1 MNKEVAR
8 KRYMDVIRP
17 DVMHNSQ
24 GDFLATH
31 VPMKKLYITEHLTD
45 HAEVPEQDKKYPKT
59 EEEVYDQFMDN
70 VPYREWADFLQE
82 ILQKEGI
89 NDGLV
94 LDLGCGTGSMTEELA
109 GRGYD
114 MIGVDNSE
122 DMLEIAME
130 KRQESGHDILYLL
143 QDMQEFELYGT
154 VRAVVSV
161 CDSVNYVTE
170 KEELEQVFRL
180 VNNYLDPGGIFVFD
194 FNTEYKYREV
204 LGDRTIAENREDSSF
219 IWDNY
224 YYEEE
229 HMNEYELTLFI
240 QEADQKEL
248 YHKYQETHFQRA
260 YTLEEIREL
269 LEKSGLRFVAAYE
282 DYTKKAPGKGSERIC
297 VVAREQGK

>member
-1 MNKEVAR
+1 MEA
-8 KRYMDVIRP
+8 YT
-17 DVMHNSQ
+17 S
-24 GDFLATH
+24 FA
-31 VPMKKLYITEHLTD
+31 
-45 HAEVPEQDKKYPKT
+45 
-59 EEEVYDQFMDN
+59 EVYDQFMDN

-180 VNNYLDPGGIFVFD
+180 VNNYLDPGGIFIFD

-282 DYTKKAPGKGSERIC
+282 DYTKEAPGKGSERIC